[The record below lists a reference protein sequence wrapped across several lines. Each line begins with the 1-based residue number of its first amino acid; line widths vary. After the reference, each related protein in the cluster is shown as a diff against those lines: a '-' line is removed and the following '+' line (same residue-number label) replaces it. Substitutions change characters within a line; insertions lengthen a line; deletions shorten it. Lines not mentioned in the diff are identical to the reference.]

1 MKDININSSISRLSQ
16 IGQKRVEA
24 FQNINILSILDLFY
38 FFPRKY
44 LNRKTIKKISGLEKG
59 ETCSV
64 IGKVETFGN
73 KRFRNKMM
81 SQVVISDNT
90 GMLTLTWFNKAKYI
104 KNLFTV
110 GDEII
115 VFGKIGWFNGF
126 SITHP
131 NFEIIGNNNSQLNF
145 NSIIPIYSL
154 SQELKNVGID
164 QRFIRNII
172 YDSLLYLNHVK
183 DIYNKEYLNDYKLIH
198 IKKALE
204 NIHFPKDDQTL
215 QNSIKRLKFDEH
227 FFLQL
232 LMSLRRRSLRH
243 NKTKPMSDIGP
254 YFKKITDLLPF
265 ELTKAQK
272 RVIKEIHFDMKNNFP
287 MNRLLQGDVG
297 SGKTIVAILSALL
310 AVGNNAQVAIM
321 APTEILAF
329 QHYNTFIKELNKVNI
344 SCCILT
350 GKLKKAEKNKI
361 IAAIKSGSVSVVV
374 GTHALI
380 QKDIFF
386 KKLGLVIVDEQ
397 HRFGVKQ
404 RSALIE
410 KGLNPHF
417 LSMTATPIPRTLA
430 MSYMG
435 DMDVSIIDELPSN
448 RKKVIT
454 KAIDENR
461 LNNVYSFIKD
471 QVVLGRQCMIIYP
484 LVEES
489 EKIDLAAATE
499 AYEKLKKDTFPKI
512 KLGLVHGK
520 IPSEEKKSVM
530 KDFELNKINILISTT
545 VIEVGVNVPNATVM
559 LIEHAERFG
568 LMQLH
573 QLRGRVGRGTE
584 KSYCILVNR
593 KPTEKSDSRLNIM
606 EKSNDGFEIANED
619 LKIRG
624 PGDFFGLNQSG
635 YIKQKIADLINDGL
649 IINEAK
655 KLTNTIIMEDP
666 RLEKSDNYLI
676 KERFMVEYEDKLYT
690 VKIS

>member
-1 MKDININSSISRLSQ
+1 MKDININSSISKLAQ
-16 IGQKRVEA
+16 IGQKRVDA

-44 LNRKTIKKISGLEKG
+44 LNRKTIKKISNLEKG
-59 ETCSV
+59 EICSV

-73 KRFRNKMM
+73 KRFRNKTM

-90 GMLTLTWFNKAKYI
+90 GLLTLTWFNKAKYI
-104 KNLFTV
+104 KNLFSI
-110 GDEII
+110 GDEIV

-131 NFEIIGNNNSQLNF
+131 NFEIIGNDNSKLNF

-154 SQELKNVGID
+154 SQELKNVRID
-164 QRFIRNII
+164 QSFIRNIM
-172 YDSLLYLNHVK
+172 YASLSYLNNVK
-183 DIYNKEYLNDYKLIH
+183 DFYNDECLKEYKLIH

-204 NIHFPKDDQTL
+204 SIHFPKDNQAL
-215 QNSIKRLKFDEH
+215 QNSIRRLKFDEH

-243 NKTKPMSDIGP
+243 NKTKSLSDIGP

-272 RVIKEIHFDMKNNFP
+272 RVIKEIHFDMKNDFP

-297 SGKTIVAILSALL
+297 SGKTIVSILSALL
-310 AVGNNAQVAIM
+310 AVGNNVQVAIM
-321 APTEILAF
+321 APTEILAY

-350 GKLKKAEKNKI
+350 GKLKKSEKNKI
-361 IAAIKSGSVSVVV
+361 VKAIKSGSISVVV

-380 QKDIFF
+380 QKDVFF
-386 KKLGLVIVDEQ
+386 KRLGLVIVDEQ

-404 RSALIE
+404 RSSLIG

-454 KAIDENR
+454 KAIDEKR
-461 LNNVYSFIKD
+461 LNSVYSFIKD
-471 QVVLGRQCMIIYP
+471 QVALGRQCMIIYP

-499 AYEKLKKDTFPKI
+499 AYEKLKKETFSKVT
-512 KLGLVHGK
+512 LGLVHGK
-520 IPSEEKKSVM
+520 ISSEEKKRVM

-573 QLRGRVGRGTE
+573 QLRGRVGRGIE

-593 KPTEKSDSRLNIM
+593 KTTEKSDSRLSIM
-606 EKSNDGFEIANED
+606 EKTSDGFEIANED

-635 YIKQKIADLINDGL
+635 YVKQKIADLINDGP

-655 KLTNTIIMEDP
+655 KLTNTIIMDDP

-676 KERFMVEYEDKLYT
+676 KERFMAEYQDKLYT